1 MDKYK
6 SQRKW
11 KVRRSHNWR
20 RPQWPRGRGLLIQK
34 WPQVSHKKGKVT
46 YTDVFFYIM
55 VEKSAMASI
64 FVKYV
69 NLDYEPFFWKFRTCV
84 LERRHLIGGAS
95 VTEEI
100 VPGFKF
106 SRASYVLSLLRP
118 QIFKDLELKKHGLKV
133 KEKNIL
139 RSIRVLSCMYCKT
152 FF

>member
-1 MDKYK
+1 
-6 SQRKW
+6 
-11 KVRRSHNWR
+11 
-20 RPQWPRGRGLLIQK
+20 
-34 WPQVSHKKGKVT
+34 
-46 YTDVFFYIM
+46 M
-55 VEKSAMASI
+55 VLEKSAMASI

-69 NLDYEPFFWKFRTCV
+69 NLDYEPLFYRTCV

-133 KEKNIL
+133 KEKIFCEVFVYL
-139 RSIRVLSCMYCKT
+139 VVL
-152 FF
+152 